1 MLLRT
6 GNRKL
11 EKLIKC
17 LCVQYMCASPFMCTC
32 VLVCVHMP
40 KESACSTAGKVIIIN
55 VRRALCTACSPFALF
70 FFAIVT
76 QSVYALSVIRL
87 ASRFHLKNDKIS

>member
-17 LCVQYMCASPFMCTC
+17 LCVYMSASLFVCTSLRAC
-32 VLVCVHMP
+32 VSVCVCVHMP
-40 KESACSTAGKVIIIN
+40 SAHSTAGKVIIIN
-55 VRRALCTACSPFALF
+55 VRRALCTACSPFASY
-70 FFAIVT
+70 FAIVT
-76 QSVYALSVIRL
+76 PSLCSVG
-87 ASRFHLKNDKIS
+87 H